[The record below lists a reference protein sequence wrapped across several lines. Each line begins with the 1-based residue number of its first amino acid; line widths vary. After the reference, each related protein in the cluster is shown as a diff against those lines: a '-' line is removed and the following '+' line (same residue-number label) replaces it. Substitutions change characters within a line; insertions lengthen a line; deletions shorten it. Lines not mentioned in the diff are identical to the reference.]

1 MDMQGTMHG
10 NIIAGEAVETSER
23 FGNEPLA
30 GSGVER
36 AEFPVGTPELVD
48 RACNA
53 AADAFDAYSRT
64 SRADRAAFLRAC
76 ADAIDAASEE
86 ITRVGS
92 AETGLPV
99 GRLQGER
106 GRTVGQLRLFA
117 DHIEKGDQKGGYLD
131 VRRDEALPGRA
142 PLPRPDLRLMQR
154 PIGPVAVFGASNFP
168 LAFSVAGG
176 DTASALAAGC
186 PVVVK
191 GHPGHPGTGAIV
203 GEAIARAV
211 RERGMPD
218 GTFSLVNDGGPGGG
232 GEASRAVGAALVT
245 HPAIR
250 AVGFTGSLRG
260 GKALF
265 DLAMGRPDPIPF
277 FGELGSVNP
286 VFVLPSAAAARG
298 AEIAGAWAGSLTMG
312 AGQFCTNPGLIV
324 VPASEADAF
333 VEAAHAALHEIGDQP
348 MLTGSIAHAY
358 ADGVRRIGGM
368 DGIELI
374 HLSDQGGARSGNDGD
389 GASERVG
396 ATALFR
402 TTAKAVMA
410 NPDAAHEVFGP
421 SGVVIAATDVD
432 EMLALARSLEGQLT
446 ATLQI
451 DEGDHDA
458 ARTLMP
464 ALEAMAGRILA
475 NGFPT
480 GVEVADAMMH
490 GGPWPASTN
499 ASTTSVGTLA
509 IRRWLRP
516 VAYQDM
522 PEALLPDELR

>member
-1 MDMQGTMHG
+1 MHG
-10 NIIAGEAVETSER
+10 NIIAGEAVDTPER
-23 FGNEPLA
+23 FGNDPVA

-53 AADAFDAYSRT
+53 AADAFEAYSRT
-64 SRADRAAFLRAC
+64 SRAERAAFLRAC
-76 ADAIDAASEE
+76 ADAIDARGDE
-86 ITRVGS
+86 ITRIGS
-92 AETGLPV
+92 AETGLPT

-131 VRRDEALPGRA
+131 VRRDAPDPDRA
-142 PLPRPDLRLMQR
+142 PLPKPDLRLMQR
-154 PIGPVAVFGASNFP
+154 AIGPVAVFGASNFP

-203 GEAIARAV
+203 GEAMAEAV
-211 RERGMPD
+211 RETGMPE
-218 GTFSLVNDGGPGGG
+218 GTFSLVNDGGPGGDG
-232 GEASRAVGAALVT
+232 ADSRAVGAALVT
-245 HPAIR
+245 HPAIK

-265 DLAMGRPDPIPF
+265 DLAVGRDDPIPF

-286 VFVLPSAAAARG
+286 VFVLPAAASARG
-298 AEIAGAWAGSLTMG
+298 DDIARAWVGSLTMG

-324 VPASEADAF
+324 VPAFIADAF
-333 VEAAHAALHEIGDQP
+333 VDAAHKALHEVAEQP
-348 MLTGSIAHAY
+348 MLTGGIARAY

-368 DGIELI
+368 EGIELI
-374 HLSDQGGARSGNDGD
+374 HLADLGEGEGEGNGS
-389 GASERVG
+389 SERVG

-402 TTAKAVMA
+402 TTARAVMA
-410 NPDAAHEVFGP
+410 SPEATHEVFGP
-421 SGVVIAATDVD
+421 SGVVIAADGVD
-432 EMLALARSLEGQLT
+432 EMNALARSLEGQLT

-451 DEGDHDA
+451 DEGDHDD

-516 VAYQDM
+516 VSYQDM
-522 PEALLPDELR
+522 PTELLPEELR

>member
-1 MDMQGTMHG
+1 MDMHG
-10 NIIAGEAVETSER
+10 NIIAGEAVETPGR
-23 FGNEPLA
+23 FGNDPLA

-53 AADAFDAYSRT
+53 AADAFDAYSRA

-76 ADAIDAASEE
+76 ADAIDAAGEE

-92 AETGLPV
+92 AETGLPT

-117 DHIEKGDQKGGYLD
+117 DHIEKGEYLD
-131 VRRDEALPGRA
+131 IRHDEAMPDRT

-154 PIGPVAVFGASNFP
+154 AIGPVAVFGASNFP

-203 GEAIARAV
+203 GQAIAKAV
-211 RERGMPD
+211 RECGMPE

-245 HPAIR
+245 HPAIK

-265 DLAMGRPDPIPF
+265 DLAVGRPDPIPF

-286 VFVLPSAAAARG
+286 VFVLPAAASARG
-298 AEIAGAWAGSLTMG
+298 SEIAKAWAGSLTMG
-312 AGQFCTNPGLIV
+312 AGQFCTNPGLVV

-348 MLTGSIAHAY
+348 MLTGGIASAY

-374 HLSDQGGARSGNDGD
+374 HLSDQGD

-402 TTAKAVMA
+402 TTARAVMA

-421 SGVVIAATDVD
+421 SGVVIAAGDGAGAEEGVEGNQGVVD

-451 DEGDHDA
+451 DEADHDA

-516 VAYQDM
+516 VAYQDI
-522 PEALLPDELR
+522 PTELLPEELR

>member
-1 MDMQGTMHG
+1 MDIHAGMHG
-10 NIIAGEAVETSER
+10 NLIAGETVRTSER
-23 FGNEPLA
+23 FGNDPLA
-30 GSGVER
+30 GSGVDR

-48 RACNA
+48 RACVA
-53 AADAFDAYSRT
+53 AADAFDRYSRT
-64 SRADRAAFLRAC
+64 SRTERAAFLRAC
-76 ADAIDAASEE
+76 AEAIDAVGEE

-92 AETGLPV
+92 AETGLPA

-117 DHIEKGDQKGGYLD
+117 DHIEKGEYLD
-131 VRRDEALPGRA
+131 VRHDAALPDRA

-154 PIGPVAVFGASNFP
+154 AIGPVAVFGASNFP

-203 GEAIARAV
+203 GAAIARAV
-211 RERGMPD
+211 RETGMPE

-245 HPAIR
+245 HPAIK

-286 VFVLPSAAAARG
+286 VFVLPAAAAARG
-298 AEIAGAWAGSLTMG
+298 AEIARAWVGSLTMG

-333 VEAAHAALHEIGDQP
+333 VAAAHAALHEIDDQP
-348 MLTGSIAHAY
+348 MLTGGIASAY

-368 DGIELI
+368 DGIELV
-374 HLSDQGGARSGNDGD
+374 HLSDQGD

-402 TTAKAVMA
+402 TTARAVIA

-421 SGVVIAATDVD
+421 SGVVIAASDVD

-451 DEGDHDA
+451 DRADHDA

-516 VAYQDM
+516 VSYQDM
-522 PEALLPDELR
+522 PGALLPEELR